1 VHVRARTFKWCTI
14 VPLGTQFTADWSSVD
29 LNVVYSVLYC
39 RSLCALTKVLSH
51 LPGLHPKDVSVLS
64 IGTCV
69 QPKTL
74 KTGQGRQRDWGLV
87 QVRWDQTRRITWLS
101 PLLLADQSCNAEME
115 QFNVDINGMHVL
127 IAVGAAFAGSVV
139 RFVQPI
145 R

>member
-1 VHVRARTFKWCTI
+1 
-14 VPLGTQFTADWSSVD
+14 
-29 LNVVYSVLYC
+29 
-39 RSLCALTKVLSH
+39 
-51 LPGLHPKDVSVLS
+51 
-64 IGTCV
+64 V

-87 QVRWDQTRRITWLS
+87 QVRWDQIRRITWLS